1 MLVSW
6 SVVGQCCVCVG
17 LLISCGAEL
26 CLCWFLGQLWD
37 SIVCVGLLVS
47 CGTVLCLCWFLVSCG
62 AVFTVCVGL
71 WVGCGTVLYVF
82 SVGLSEVVD
91 SFVFNAGLSELVD
104 SVAFSVGLSEQVDSV
119 DFGVYQNWWTV
130 LALVL
135 IFQDRLLMFC
145 VGVLT
150 VT

>member
-1 MLVSW
+1 M
-6 SVVGQCCVCVG
+6 
-17 LLISCGAEL
+17 
-26 CLCWFLGQLWD
+26 CWFAGQLWD
-37 SIVCVGLLVS
+37 SVVFMLVFGQLWGS
-47 CGTVLCLCWFLVSCG
+47 IHCC
-62 AVFTVCVGL
+62 VCVGL

-104 SVAFSVGLSEQVDSV
+104 SVAFSVGLSELVDSV